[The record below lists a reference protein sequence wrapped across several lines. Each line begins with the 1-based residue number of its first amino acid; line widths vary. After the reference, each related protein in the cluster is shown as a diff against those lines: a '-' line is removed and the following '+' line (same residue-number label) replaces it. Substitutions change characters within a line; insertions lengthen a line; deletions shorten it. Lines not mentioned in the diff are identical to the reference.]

1 MGLKFLNT
9 SLNSI
14 AKNRN
19 LRFDY
24 RILEFAENKVL
35 IETTPF
41 RKFITK
47 LNNGKDVGKENYVS
61 YNKSDIRV
69 DSGTV
74 EVEVSN
80 DIPSAAPII
89 NGRLYKI
96 GQIGTFVKMPVGNIT
111 IYGVV
116 SSVSNTPTKADET
129 VMRYNFGSRFLLVQ
143 LIGEKI
149 GDDAFEKGIG
159 TYPTINDEVHLVIE
173 KDLFDIYGN
182 RDECSIEIGKHSSSE
197 NLSVY
202 TDVHKLILR
211 HCAILGSTGSGKSN
225 TTVSILKAI
234 ITEYIGSR
242 IILVDPHGEYAS
254 AFPDAKIFK
263 IGDAIN
269 PLFIPFWLMN
279 FDELAYFLVGAK
291 PTDDQ
296 KVEYRKFRELVGDF
310 KKANHI
316 LAAGTID
323 KNYITADSPIPFSA
337 RKLWWEMNWW
347 LNASFNT
354 TKKDEQTKETAITED
369 NGDFENLV
377 GAKFTSHLTT
387 TFANPPHV
395 SQHKEYFAYEKKMLS
410 RLKDSRF
417 DFLFNPGDFKGTKET
432 KDLNDLL
439 NEWIGSSSKLAILDL
454 SGVPFEVLDI
464 TVGLITR
471 FVYDSMF
478 WGRNET
484 YTGKQRPLLLAYEE
498 AHSYLNKND
507 SSSYSKQAVEQVFKE
522 GRKFGLGALVISQRP
537 SEISETILAQVGTYI
552 ALRLTNSGDQA
563 IVKSSAP
570 DNLNSLIDLLPAL
583 RTGEAIIVGEAIK
596 IPSRVRIK
604 LESPRPTSE
613 DPKLVQAWKKAHPED
628 KENYKTVVTRIRQQ
642 KF

>member
-1 MGLKFLNT
+1 MT
-9 SLNSI
+9 S
-14 AKNRN
+14 
-19 LRFDY
+19 D
-24 RILEFAENKVL
+24 
-35 IETTPF
+35 
-41 RKFITK
+41 ITY
-47 LNNGKDVGKENYVS
+47 LGKI
-61 YNKSDIRV
+61 IRV

-111 IYGVV
+111 IYGIV
-116 SSVSNTPTKADET
+116 SSVSNTPSKGDE
-129 VMRYNFGSRFLLVQ
+129 MQIKFNYGSRYLSVQ
-143 LIGEKI
+143 LVGEKV
-149 GDDAFEKGIG
+149 GDDDFEKGIG

-173 KDLFDIYGN
+173 KDLFDIYGK
-182 RDECSIEIGKHSSSE
+182 RDEGSIEIGKHSSSE
-197 NLSVY
+197 NLAVY
-202 TDVHKLILR
+202 TDIHKLVLR

-234 ITEYIGSR
+234 LTGYVGSR
-242 IILVDPHGEYAS
+242 VILVDPHGEYAS
-254 AFPDAKIFK
+254 AFPNAKVFRINDAT
-263 IGDAIN
+263 N

-291 PTDDQ
+291 PNDDQ
-296 KVEYRKFRELVGDF
+296 RTEYRRFREFITDF
-310 KKANHI
+310 KKKNNV
-316 LAAGTID
+316 LLSGTVNKD
-323 KNYITADSPIPFSA
+323 FITADSPIPFSI
-337 RKLWWEMNWW
+337 KELWWEMNWW
-347 LNASFNT
+347 LNATFDLTNR
-354 TKKDEQTKETAITED
+354 DDQTKANARQI
-369 NGDFENLV
+369 NAGDFENLV
-377 GAKFTSHLTT
+377 AATFTPYPLGNQSP
-387 TFANPPHV
+387 FKSKHV
-395 SQHKEYFAYEKKMLS
+395 EFFAYEKKILS
-410 RLKDSRF
+410 RIKDSRF
-417 DFLFNPGDFKGTKET
+417 DFLFNPGNFKGLAGAVGT
-432 KDLNDLL
+432 KDLNNLL

-498 AHSYLNKND
+498 AHTYLNKND
-507 SSSYSKQAVEQVFKE
+507 SSNYSKQAVEQVFKE

-537 SEISETILAQVGTYI
+537 SEISETILAQIGTYI
-552 ALRLTNSGDQA
+552 ALRLTNSGDQS

-583 RTGEAIIVGEAIK
+583 RTGEAIVVGEAIK

-604 LESPRPTSE
+604 LNNPRPTSD
-613 DPKLVQAWKKAHPED
+613 DPKLVEAWKQAHPEGED
-628 KENYKTVVTRIRQQ
+628 NYKTVVTRIRQQ

>member
-1 MGLKFLNT
+1 MT
-9 SLNSI
+9 S
-14 AKNRN
+14 
-19 LRFDY
+19 
-24 RILEFAENKVL
+24 E
-35 IETTPF
+35 
-41 RKFITK
+41 ITY
-47 LNNGKDVGKENYVS
+47 LGKI
-61 YNKSDIRV
+61 IRV
-69 DSGTV
+69 DSSTV

-96 GQIGTFVKMPVGNIT
+96 GQIGTFVKMPIGNIC

-116 SSVSNTPTKADET
+116 SSVSNTPNKAEEFQLK
-129 VMRYNFGSRFLLVQ
+129 YNFGSRFLTVQ
-143 LIGEKI
+143 LVGEKI
-149 GDDAFEKGIG
+149 GEDDFEKGVG

-173 KDLFDIYGN
+173 KDLFDIYGKK
-182 RDECSIEIGKHSSSE
+182 DAGSVEIGKHSSSE

-202 TDVHKLILR
+202 TDIHKLILR

-234 ITEYIGSR
+234 LGDYEGSR
-242 IILVDPHGEYAS
+242 VVLVDPHGEYAS
-254 AFPDAKIFK
+254 AFPDAKVFK
-263 IGDAIN
+263 INDVTN

-296 KVEYRKFRELVGDF
+296 RPEYRLFRELVTNL
-310 KKANHI
+310 KKDNNV
-316 LAAGTID
+316 LVSGTVN
-323 KNYITADSPIPFSA
+323 KHFITSDSPIPFSS

-347 LNASFNT
+347 LNATFTSAN
-354 TKKDEQTKETAITED
+354 KDDQGKATAKQTDAG
-369 NGDFENLV
+369 NCENLEP
-377 GAKFTSHLTT
+377 AKFEPYPT
-387 TFANPPHV
+387 NNQPPFKSKHN
-395 SQHKEYFAYEKKMLS
+395 EYYSYEKKVLS

-417 DFLFNPGDFKGTKET
+417 DFLFNPGEFKGTAGT
-432 KDLNDLL
+432 KDLCGLL
-439 NEWIGSSSKLAILDL
+439 NGWVGSKSKLAILDL

-471 FVYDSMF
+471 FIYDSMF
-478 WGRNET
+478 WGRNEP

-498 AHSYLNKND
+498 AHTYLNKND
-507 SSSYSKQAVEQVFKE
+507 NNSYSKLAVEQVFKE

-537 SEISETILAQVGTYI
+537 SEISETILAQVGTFI
-552 ALRLTNSGDQA
+552 ALRLTNSGDQS

-570 DNLNSLIDLLPAL
+570 DNLNSLIDLLPSL

-604 LESPRPTSE
+604 LNNPRPTSD
-613 DPKLVQAWKKAHPED
+613 DPKLVEGWTKLHPED
-628 KENYKTVVTRIRQQ
+628 EDNYKKVVTRIRQQ

>member
-1 MGLKFLNT
+1 M
-9 SLNSI
+9 
-14 AKNRN
+14 
-19 LRFDY
+19 
-24 RILEFAENKVL
+24 
-35 IETTPF
+35 TTD
-41 RKFITK
+41 ITY
-47 LNNGKDVGKENYVS
+47 LGKI
-61 YNKSDIRV
+61 IRV

-80 DIPSAAPII
+80 DIPSSAPII

-96 GQIGTFVKMPVGNIT
+96 GQIGTFVKMPIGNIT
-111 IYGVV
+111 IYGIV
-116 SSVSNTPTKADET
+116 SSVSNIPNKADET
-129 VMRYNFGSRFLLVQ
+129 QARYNFGSRFLSVQ
-143 LIGEKI
+143 LVGEKI
-149 GDDAFEKGIG
+149 GDDDFEKGIG

-173 KDLFDIYGN
+173 KDLFDIYGK
-182 RDECSIEIGKHSSSE
+182 RDEGSIEIGKHSSSE
-197 NLSVY
+197 NLAVY
-202 TDVHKLILR
+202 ADIHKLVLR

-234 ITEYIGSR
+234 LTDYVGSR
-242 IILVDPHGEYAS
+242 VILVDPHGEYAS
-254 AFPDAKIFK
+254 AFPDAKVFK
-263 IGDAIN
+263 INDAGN
-269 PLFIPFWLMN
+269 PLFIPFWLMD

-296 KVEYRKFRELVGDF
+296 RTEYRLFRELITTF
-310 KKANHI
+310 KKQNNV
-316 LAAGTID
+316 LVAGTV
-323 KNYITADSPIPFSA
+323 NQNFITADSPIPFSA

-347 LNASFNT
+347 LNATFT
-354 TKKDEQTKETAITED
+354 TAVKDDQSSVTASVTGQ
-369 NGDFENLV
+369 GDFENLV
-377 GAKFTSHLTT
+377 GATFTPY
-387 TFANPPHV
+387 PPNNQPPYKTKHT
-395 SQHKEYFAYEKKMLS
+395 EYFSYEKKILS

-417 DFLFNPGDFKGTKET
+417 DFLFNPGNFKGTVGT

-439 NEWIGSSSKLAILDL
+439 NEWIGSTSKLAILDL

-478 WGRNET
+478 WGRHEL

-498 AHSYLNKND
+498 AHTYLNKND
-507 SSSYSKQAVEQVFKE
+507 NNSYSKQAVEQVFKE

-552 ALRLTNSGDQA
+552 ALRLTNSSDQS

-604 LESPRPTSE
+604 LNNPRPTSD
-613 DPKLVQAWKKAHPED
+613 DPKLVEAWKKAHPED
-628 KENYKTVVTRIRQQ
+628 PENYKSVVTRIRQQ

>member
-1 MGLKFLNT
+1 M
-9 SLNSI
+9 
-14 AKNRN
+14 
-19 LRFDY
+19 
-24 RILEFAENKVL
+24 
-35 IETTPF
+35 TTD
-41 RKFITK
+41 ITY
-47 LNNGKDVGKENYVS
+47 LGKI
-61 YNKSDIRV
+61 IRV

-96 GQIGTFVKMPVGNIT
+96 GQIGTFVKMPIGNIT
-111 IYGVV
+111 IYGIV
-116 SSVSNTPTKADET
+116 SSVSNTPSKADET
-129 VMRYNFGSRFLLVQ
+129 QLKYNFGSRFLSVQ
-143 LIGEKI
+143 LVGEKI
-149 GDDAFEKGIG
+149 GDDDFEKGIG

-173 KDLFDIYGN
+173 KDLFDIYGK
-182 RDECSIEIGKHSSSE
+182 RDDGSIEIGKHSSSE

-202 TDVHKLILR
+202 TDIHKLVLR

-234 ITEYIGSR
+234 LNDYIGSR
-242 IILVDPHGEYAS
+242 VILVDPHGEYAS
-254 AFPDAKIFK
+254 AFPDAKVFK
-263 IGDAIN
+263 INGGAN
-269 PLFIPFWLMN
+269 SLFIPFWLMN
-279 FDELAYFLVGAK
+279 FDELAYFLVSAK
-291 PTDDQ
+291 PADDQ
-296 KVEYRKFRELVGDF
+296 KVEYRKLRELVTEF
-310 KKANHI
+310 KKENNV
-316 LAAGTID
+316 LVSGTVD
-323 KNYITADSPIPFSA
+323 KNYITADSPIPFSS

-347 LNASFNT
+347 LNASFTT
-354 TKKDEQTKETAITED
+354 TKKDEQTKDTAVIE
-369 NGDFENLV
+369 NEGDFENLI
-377 GAKFTSHLTT
+377 GAKFTSHLSTP
-387 TFANPPHV
+387 FANPPHV
-395 SQHKEYFAYEKKMLS
+395 SQHKEFFAYEKKILS

-417 DFLFNPGDFKGTKET
+417 DFLFNPGTFKGKAGT
-432 KDLNDLL
+432 KDLHHLL
-439 NEWIGSSSKLAILDL
+439 NEWIGSSSKLVILDL

-478 WGRNET
+478 WGRSET
-484 YTGKQRPLLLAYEE
+484 YTSKQRPLLLAYEE
-498 AHSYLNKND
+498 AHTYLNKND

-537 SEISETILAQVGTYI
+537 SEISETILAQVGTFI
-552 ALRLTNSGDQA
+552 ALRLTNSGDQS

-604 LESPRPTSE
+604 LNNPRPTSD
-613 DPKLVQAWKKAHPED
+613 DPKLVEAWKKAHPENPD
-628 KENYKTVVTRIRQQ
+628 NYKEVVTRIRQQ